1 MGEEHGT
8 ASVLQACLAKAQN
21 LAELVEYADDSI
33 VSKTILDKPA
43 GTITLFAFDKGQK
56 LSEHTAPYDAVV
68 QVVDGRAR
76 LTIGG
81 QPKDVCAGQVIIMPG
96 HVPHAVEADERF
108 KMLLIMIRSAKPH
121 GD

>member
-1 MGEEHGT
+1 MSVEHISRG
-8 ASVLQACLAKAQN
+8 VLQACLSNPQN

-43 GTITLFAFDKGQK
+43 GIITLFAFDKGQQ

-81 QPKDVCAGQVIIMPG
+81 QPKDVSAGQVVIMPG
-96 HVPHAVEADERF
+96 HAPHAVAADERF
-108 KMLLIMIRSAKPH
+108 KMLLIMIRTQK
-121 GD
+121 